1 MGFTLEWGVKPDK
14 TDELADAIAAYG
26 ARTIYTEPEA
36 YQAPRLDFVPG
47 RTDHYAV
54 DDATWKRL
62 TQATNTLLRD
72 LAEEEIYHLS
82 MELKWPEQFY
92 EPITLVDVGQFKV
105 FAQRQRSYVNI
116 TFAMYDAPLA
126 TSDVVRHMT
135 RRVERKRSTLFREK
149 MEELTNRMGE
159 DASIPWA
166 VVENIWKRAVAEA

>member
-1 MGFTLEWGVKPDK
+1 MSFTLEWGVKPDK
-14 TDELADAIAAYG
+14 TGELDGAIAAYG
-26 ARTIYTEPEA
+26 ARTIYKPKA
-36 YQAPRLDFVPG
+36 YQAPRLDFVAG

-54 DDATWKRL
+54 DDATWERFKR
-62 TQATNTLLRD
+62 AVNSLLRD

-126 TSDVVRHMT
+126 TDAVVRHIR
-135 RRVERKRSTLFREK
+135 RRVERKRSTRFREE
-149 MEELTNRMGE
+149 MEELTQRVGE

-166 VVENIWKRAVAEA
+166 VVERIWKRVVAEV